1 MGNMAKK
8 SVAILIGFALTATG
22 LWAVGADEEGSAAAA
37 DKKYVTDPSTGKVV
51 VAPQYGGTITIGRG
65 DEPDGPDAVVSGP
78 WATAYVSGVVEKL
91 AIADWATP
99 RDKFDFQFLN
109 VPTNTIGALAES
121 WSQPDPL
128 TYVVNVR
135 QGVRWHDKPPMNG
148 RELTA
153 QDIEF
158 NYHRITGMGSGFTE
172 PSEFVANLNLP
183 FESITATDDSTIVFT
198 LKELNLGAMG
208 GILDGAIAWIY
219 PPEVIREHGDVTEW
233 RSLVGTGPIM
243 LTDWVEGSSVT
254 WDKNPDYWGHDEKYP
269 ENRLPYIDQLR
280 VLFMPEVATRLAA
293 LRTGRIDYIGPYQG
307 SAISTLDQVESL
319 ERTDPELVIHPIT
332 SRSNSAIGMNVQV
345 PPFDDIIVRKALQMA
360 INLEEINR
368 AFYGGRSDMT
378 PQGSLNRSFSEIVT
392 QFEDWPEDVKRVFD
406 YDPEGAEALLDEAG
420 YPRDA
425 DGIRF
430 KTALMWLDLRPLS
443 YAELLA
449 SYWKRIGVDVEID
462 IAEIASFG
470 ARRNDRDFEM
480 ISAEAAIKWDPVVAV
495 GRLTP
500 PQGWNSSNVD
510 DPWYTATVEAARA
523 ATTLDEQRRMVGEL
537 NQYGIEKFWLIWG
550 GIAPTYAVA
559 QPWLVGYNGELELGW
574 SQANSV
580 FTRLWIDQDL
590 KQAMGH

>member
-1 MGNMAKK
+1 MGNMAKE

-307 SAISTLDQVESL
+307 SALSTLDQVESL

-559 QPWLVGYNGELELGW
+559 QPWLIGYNGELELGW

>member
-1 MGNMAKK
+1 MTLVKIGTTFA
-8 SVAILIGFALTATG
+8 VALVLVLTATG
-22 LWAVGADEEGSAAAA
+22 LWAAGAEEEPAAAA
-37 DKKYVTDPSTGKVV
+37 DKRYVTDPTTGKVV

-78 WATAYVSGVVEKL
+78 WATAYVSGVAEKL
-91 AIADWATP
+91 GIADWATP

-153 QDIEF
+153 QDVEF

-172 PSEFVANLNLP
+172 PSEFIANLNLP
-183 FESITATDDSTIVFT
+183 FESITATDDSTVVFT
-198 LKELNLGAMG
+198 LKELNLGAIG

-254 WDKNPDYWGHDEKYP
+254 WDKNPDYWGHDEKFP
-269 ENRLPYIDQLR
+269 ENRLPYVDQLKI
-280 VLFMPEVATRLAA
+280 LFVPEVATRLAA
-293 LRTGRIDYIGPYQG
+293 LRTGRIDFIGPYQG
-307 SAISTLDQVESL
+307 SAISTLEQVENL

-332 SRSNSAIGMNVQV
+332 TRSNNAIGINVQLS
-345 PPFDDIIVRKALQMA
+345 PFDDISVRKALQMA

-392 QFEDWPEDVKRVFD
+392 QFEDWPEDVKNVFD

-420 YPRDA
+420 YPRGA

-430 KTALMWLDLRPLS
+430 KTELLWYVYRPLS
-443 YAELLA
+443 YAELLT

-462 IAEIASFG
+462 VAEGASG
-470 ARRNDRDFEM
+470 VARRNDRDFEM
-480 ISAEAAIKWDPVVAV
+480 IAAEAAIKWDPIVAV
-495 GRLTP
+495 GRHTP
-500 PQGWNSSNVD
+500 PQGWNTSNVD
-510 DPWYTATVEAARA
+510 DQWYTATVEAARA
-523 ATTLDEQRRMVGEL
+523 ATTLEEQHRMVGEL
-537 NQYGIEKFWLIWG
+537 NQYGIEKFWSIWG

-559 QPWLVGYNGELELGW
+559 QPWLIGFNGELELGW
-574 SQANSV
+574 AQANSV

-590 KQAMGH
+590 KQEMGH

>member
-1 MGNMAKK
+1 MTLVKIGTTFA
-8 SVAILIGFALTATG
+8 VALVLVLTATG
-22 LWAVGADEEGSAAAA
+22 LWAAGAEEEPAAAA
-37 DKKYVTDPSTGKVV
+37 DKRYVTDPTTGKVV

-78 WATAYVSGVVEKL
+78 WATAYVSGVAEKL
-91 AIADWATP
+91 GIADWATP

-153 QDIEF
+153 QDVEF

-172 PSEFVANLNLP
+172 PSEFIANLNLP
-183 FESITATDDSTIVFT
+183 FESITATDDSTVVFT
-198 LKELNLGAMG
+198 LKELNLGAIG

-254 WDKNPDYWGHDEKYP
+254 WDKNPDYWGHDEKFP
-269 ENRLPYIDQLR
+269 ENRLPYVDQLKI
-280 VLFMPEVATRLAA
+280 LFVPEVATRLAA
-293 LRTGRIDYIGPYQG
+293 LRTGRIDFIGPYQG
-307 SAISTLDQVESL
+307 SAISTLEQVENL

-332 SRSNSAIGMNVQV
+332 TRSNNAIGINVQLS
-345 PPFDDIIVRKALQMA
+345 PFDDISVRKALQMA

-392 QFEDWPEDVKRVFD
+392 QFEDWPEDVKKVFD

-420 YPRDA
+420 YPRGA

-430 KTALMWLDLRPLS
+430 KTELLWYVYRPLS
-443 YAELLA
+443 YAELLT

-462 IAEIASFG
+462 VAEGASG
-470 ARRNDRDFEM
+470 VARRNDRDFEM
-480 ISAEAAIKWDPVVAV
+480 IAAEAAIKWDPIVAV
-495 GRLTP
+495 GRHTP
-500 PQGWNSSNVD
+500 PQGWNTSNVD
-510 DPWYTATVEAARA
+510 DQWYTATVEAARA
-523 ATTLDEQRRMVGEL
+523 ATTLEEQHRMVGEL
-537 NQYGIEKFWLIWG
+537 NQYGIEKFWSIWG

-559 QPWLVGYNGELELGW
+559 QPWLIGFNGELELGW
-574 SQANSV
+574 AQANSV

-590 KQAMGH
+590 KQEMGH

>member
-1 MGNMAKK
+1 MTNMVKK
-8 SVAILIGFALTATG
+8 SVAILIGLALTATG
-22 LWAVGADEEGSAAAA
+22 LWAAGAEEEPAAAA
-37 DKKYVTDPSTGKVV
+37 DKRYVTDPTTGKVV
-51 VAPQYGGTITIGRG
+51 AAPQYGGTITIGRG

-78 WATAYVSGVVEKL
+78 WATAYISGVVEKL

-128 TYVVNVR
+128 TYVVKVR

-158 NYHRITGMGSGFTE
+158 NYHRITATGSGFTE
-172 PSEFVANLNLP
+172 PSEFAASLNLP

-198 LKELNLGAMG
+198 LKELRRGAIG
-208 GILDGAIAWIY
+208 AILDGAIAWIY

-254 WDKNPDYWGHDEKYP
+254 WDKNPDYWGYDEKYP

-307 SAISTLDQVESL
+307 SALSSLDQVESL

-332 SRSNSAIGMNVQV
+332 SRSNNAIGMNVQL
-345 PPFDDIIVRKALQMA
+345 PPFDEIRVRKALQMA

-392 QFEDWPEDVKRVFD
+392 QFEDWPVDVKKVFD
-406 YDPEGAEALLDEAG
+406 YDPEGAEELLDEAG
-420 YPRDA
+420 YPRGA

-462 IAEIASFG
+462 VTEIASFG
-470 ARRNDRDFEM
+470 ARRGERDFEM
-480 ISAEAAIKWDPVVAV
+480 IAAEAAIKFDPIVAT

-500 PQGWNSSNVD
+500 SQGWNSSNVND
-510 DPWYTATVEAARA
+510 LWYTAKVEAARA
-523 ATTLDEQRRMVGEL
+523 ATTLEEYNRINAEL
-537 NQYGIEKFWLIWG
+537 DQYGIEKFWLIWG
-550 GIAPTYAVA
+550 GMAPTYAVA
-559 QPWLVGYNGELELGW
+559 QPWLIGYNGELELGW

-580 FTRLWIDQDL
+580 FTRLWIDSEL
-590 KQAMGH
+590 KEAMGR

>member
-1 MGNMAKK
+1 MNIAIIRMTFA
-8 SVAILIGFALTATG
+8 VALVLVLSATG
-22 LWAVGADEEGSAAAA
+22 LWAAGAEEEPAAAA
-37 DKKYVTDPSTGKVV
+37 DKRYVTDPTTGKVV

-78 WATAYVSGVVEKL
+78 WATAYVSGVSEKL

-109 VPTNTIGALAES
+109 VPTNTRGALAES
-121 WSQPDPL
+121 WSQPDPR
-128 TYVVNVR
+128 TYIVNVR

-153 QDIEF
+153 QDVEF

-183 FESITATDDSTIVFT
+183 FESITATDDSTVVFT
-198 LKELNLGAMG
+198 LKELNLGAIG

-254 WDKNPDYWGHDEKYP
+254 WDKNPDYWGYDEKYP
-269 ENRLPYIDQLR
+269 ENRLPYVDQLK
-280 VLFMPEVATRLAA
+280 VLFVPEVATRLAA
-293 LRTGRIDYIGPYQG
+293 LRIGRIDYIGPYQG
-307 SAISTLDQVESL
+307 SAIGTLEQVENL
-319 ERTDPELVIHPIT
+319 DRTDPELVIHPIT
-332 SRSNSAIGMNVQV
+332 TRSNNAIGMNVQLS
-345 PPFDDIIVRKALQMA
+345 PFDDIRVRKALQMA

-392 QFEDWPEDVKRVFD
+392 QFEDWPEDVKNVFD

-420 YPRDA
+420 YPRGA

-430 KTALMWLDLRPLS
+430 KTELLWSAVRPLS

-462 IAEIASFG
+462 VAEGASG
-470 ARRNDRDFEM
+470 VARRNDRDFEM
-480 ISAEAAIKWDPVVAV
+480 ISAEAAIKWDPIVAV

-510 DPWYTATVEAARA
+510 DQWYTATVEAARA
-523 ATTLDEQRRMVGEL
+523 ATTLEEQHRMVGEL
-537 NQYGIEKFWLIWG
+537 NQYGIEKFWSIWG

-559 QPWLVGYNGELELGW
+559 QPWLIGYNGELELGW
-574 SQANSV
+574 AQANSV

>member
-8 SVAILIGFALTATG
+8 SVAVLIGFALTATG
-22 LWAVGADEEGSAAAA
+22 LWAAGADEEGSAAAA

-128 TYVVNVR
+128 TYVVNIR

-158 NYHRITGMGSGFTE
+158 NYHRIMGMGSGFTE

-198 LKELNLGAMG
+198 LKELNLGAIG

-254 WDKNPDYWGHDEKYP
+254 WDKSPDYWGHDEKYP

-307 SAISTLDQVESL
+307 SALSTLDQVESL

-332 SRSNSAIGMNVQV
+332 SRSNNAIGMNVQV

-537 NQYGIEKFWLIWG
+537 NKYGIEKFWLIWG

-559 QPWLVGYNGELELGW
+559 QPWLIGYNGELELGW